1 MSYATLH
8 LLNTRTP
15 PPHHPLGQTYDE
27 YFTKHDTDV
36 DGTDIA
42 HEKSVSLA
50 EFRKL
55 MTDNFNLPQSTP
67 STNLTP
73 PPFMSHTCTPT
84 AHLLV
89 TTWVHATALLP
100 VVNRVFH
107 VFDEDNSGSVSWREL
122 FKGLTQVLTGTVEDR
137 AAMYFRI
144 YDTDASGELSTDEV
158 LHMVLSS
165 QEAVED
171 SAVEV
176 KKILD
181 KLDEVSRQYSSTGA
195 QCTATS

>member
-1 MSYATLH
+1 M
-8 LLNTRTP
+8 
-15 PPHHPLGQTYDE
+15 
-27 YFTKHDTDV
+27 
-36 DGTDIA
+36 
-42 HEKSVSLA
+42 
-50 EFRKL
+50 
-55 MTDNFNLPQSTP
+55 
-67 STNLTP
+67 
-73 PPFMSHTCTPT
+73 
-84 AHLLV
+84 
-89 TTWVHATALLP
+89 
-100 VVNRVFH
+100 
-107 VFDEDNSGSVSWREL
+107 SWREL

-144 YDTDASGELSTDEV
+144 YDTDGSGELSTDEV

-195 QCTATS
+195 PCVATS